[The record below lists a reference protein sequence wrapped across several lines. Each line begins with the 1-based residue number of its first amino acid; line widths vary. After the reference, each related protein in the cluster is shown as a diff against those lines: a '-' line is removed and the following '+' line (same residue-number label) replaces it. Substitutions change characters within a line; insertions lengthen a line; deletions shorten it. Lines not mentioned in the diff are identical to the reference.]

1 MQEFKVRVFLSVVLL
16 CLLGASTVRLDEKL
30 NISDIGYSVD
40 AKIEIVAIDQQLAF
54 FYVIAIIDILGL
66 KLEGHLMNFL
76 EVFIKSIK
84 NNK

>member
-30 NISDIGYSVD
+30 NISDIGYNVD
-40 AKIEIVAIDQQLAF
+40 ARVEIVAIDQQLAF

>member
-16 CLLGASTVRLDEKL
+16 CLLGASTVRLEEKL
-30 NISDIGYSVD
+30 NISDIGYNVD
-40 AKIEIVAIDQQLAF
+40 ARVEIVAIDQQLAF